1 MLSLVFSK
9 MCAIEKQN
17 NRILRRLKQLQE
29 IADED
34 FKEVAFKVKIN
45 IYIGKMHSQMNI
57 IFFQEQS
64 TSAIKEADYDEEKF
78 ETGGKS
84 IIVDSKPCNDKTS

>member
-34 FKEVAFKVKIN
+34 FKEVAFKVKIKL
-45 IYIGKMHSQMNI
+45 YIGKMHYQNEHYFFSGAVNI
-57 IFFQEQS
+57 S
-64 TSAIKEADYDEEKF
+64 YKGS
-78 ETGGKS
+78 
-84 IIVDSKPCNDKTS
+84 

>member
-1 MLSLVFSK
+1 
-9 MCAIEKQN
+9 
-17 NRILRRLKQLQE
+17 
-29 IADED
+29 
-34 FKEVAFKVKIN
+34 
-45 IYIGKMHSQMNI
+45 MNI
-57 IFFQEQS
+57 FFFKEQS

>member
-1 MLSLVFSK
+1 

-45 IYIGKMHSQMNI
+45 IYIGKMHSPNEHL
-57 IFFQEQS
+57 FFKEQS

-78 ETGGKS
+78 EPGGKS
-84 IIVDSKPCNDKTS
+84 IVVDSKPCNDKTS